1 MASAEATLHQTS
13 LAVWDIPP
21 AVAAGERYSVKLG
34 AKSSAGC
41 ALGGCRA
48 EVRDEAGTV
57 LGYGRLGDVPWP
69 ETSGLYWA
77 EIELIAPQQPGP
89 VTLLTRL
96 ELAELEEPHDGA
108 SAPFS
113 VSVVARA
120 EHLLTVTVVS
130 GGRPVDEAYIRLGPY
145 RATTDAAGVARVRLA
160 RGDYELVV
168 WKAGYDTAPVR
179 LAIAAD
185 TAVQVD
191 ARAMPQDDPDAV
203 WTA

>member
-1 MASAEATLHQTS
+1 MAPAEATLHQTS

-21 AVAAGERYSVKLG
+21 AVAAGERFSVKLG

-48 EVRDEAGTV
+48 EVRDEAGTM
-57 LGYGRLGDVPWP
+57 LGSGRLSDAPWP
-69 ETSGLYWA
+69 ETSGLYWI

-89 VTLLTRL
+89 VTLLARV
-96 ELAELEEPHDGA
+96 EPAEFNEPHDGA
-108 SAPFS
+108 SSPFA

-120 EHLLTVTVVS
+120 AHLLCVTVVS
-130 GGRPVDEAYIRLGPY
+130 GGGPVDEAYIRIGPY
-145 RATTDAAGVARVRLA
+145 RATTDAGGVARLSLA
-160 RGDYELVV
+160 TGDYELVV
-168 WKAGYDTAPVR
+168 WKAGYDTTPVR

-185 TAVQVD
+185 AAVQVE
-191 ARAMPQDDPDAV
+191 ARALPEDDPDAV